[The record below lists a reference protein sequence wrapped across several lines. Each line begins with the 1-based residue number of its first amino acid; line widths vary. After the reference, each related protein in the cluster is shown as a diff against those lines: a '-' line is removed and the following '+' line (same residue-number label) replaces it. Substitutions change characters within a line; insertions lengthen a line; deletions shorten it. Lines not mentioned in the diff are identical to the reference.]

1 MNWFKKFCNE
11 PKVKCFRLFRG
22 LVLWK
27 MSYNLCF
34 KCDNYYAEKNL
45 LYVLFYEVLN
55 AGNRS
60 CLLSTFITYFNL
72 PYIALNNISTTESFC
87 FKVWSWLIYR
97 FRLSWYFGCYA
108 GLKDGHCKYRGGD
121 SSSNESLFQGRLQ
134 CSKQVWKYVYLD
146 LGNVI

>member
-1 MNWFKKFCNE
+1 M
-11 PKVKCFRLFRG
+11 
-22 LVLWK
+22 K
-27 MSYNLCF
+27 M
-34 KCDNYYAEKNL
+34 
-45 LYVLFYEVLN
+45 YVFFYEMLN

-60 CLLSTFITYFNL
+60 CLLSIFITNFNF
-72 PYIALNNISTTESFC
+72 PCIALNNISTTESFVSR
-87 FKVWSWLIYR
+87 VWSSLVYC
-97 FRLSWYFGCYA
+97 FRLSWYSGCYA